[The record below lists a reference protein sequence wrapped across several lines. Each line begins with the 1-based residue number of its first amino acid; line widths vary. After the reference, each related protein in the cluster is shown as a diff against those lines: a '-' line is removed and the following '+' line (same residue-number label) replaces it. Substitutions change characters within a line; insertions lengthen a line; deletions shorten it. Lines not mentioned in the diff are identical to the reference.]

1 MKLSPAQHQGL
12 RMAARV
18 ACVVA
23 LGGAVAQA
31 SAAEPEADS
40 NKPTVGQSSH
50 PVADALRVSPQSG
63 SCFSPPSWG
72 PPAPPAHD
80 LALAAAFLGAEA

>member
-1 MKLSPAQHQGL
+1 
-12 RMAARV
+12 MAARV

-40 NKPTVGQSSH
+40 KQPTVGQSH

-63 SCFSPPSWG
+63 SCFSPPTWG